1 MAQHVA
7 SHAVTSVGFIGSGR
21 LAERIARDLVKKITP
36 RKKFCYRKQRLVATL
51 LASDPSSERR
61 QVFDTLGF
69 TTTEMNQRILSDCDV
84 VFLGTSSPDALRVSA
99 GEDTDHLMGDHAQ
112 LQQTLFVSLMGD
124 LPADQIERLLCPGA
138 RVIRMMPHNYLEQ
151 LGLPEGILPPLSWAT
166 VRGTHASPEDVEQ
179 LMALTGISTHVE
191 VHESAQDRPEPP
203 LNSQEGVIQRIVRT
217 INSQRSMATVAAAT
231 VPSDDTEAARDGEQG
246 DDLPSD
252 DDSNSVT
259 DEFKD
264 MYEMGEFLGR
274 GHFSQ
279 VFKATHK
286 RTGQVFAVKC
296 LKNDD
301 LTKEGREM
309 LVAEVGALNRLKHQN
324 VISHHGFYS
333 EGDSYYLVLDYC
345 DGGGLE
351 RVLKDGKSLPDA
363 QAKRVIRQVL
373 SALEYCHS
381 MGQIHRDVKAEN
393 ILLSHELDTVNGAN
407 TDSLHVKL
415 ADFGL
420 SEELELGSGRLQQIC
435 GTPQYLSPEIV
446 SGRVYGK
453 PADIWAAGILSY
465 MLLSGKIPFI
475 EARSQQ
481 DLYKL
486 ISLGAIW
493 FGPRDWGHV
502 SHAGKDFVQRML
514 ELSPDARATATELL
528 AHEWLR
534 EDEKSSS

>member
-1 MAQHVA
+1 MAHV

-21 LAERIARDLVKKITP
+21 LSERIARDLVKKIAP

-69 TTTEMNQRILSDCDV
+69 TTTETNQRILSDCDV

-99 GEDTDHLMGDHAQ
+99 GAIERLGAHTQ

-151 LGLPEGILPPLSWAT
+151 LGLPKGILPPLSWAT
-166 VRGTHASPEDVEQ
+166 VRGTHASPEDVEK

-203 LNSQEGVIQRIVRT
+203 VNSQEGVIQRIVKS
-217 INSQRSMATVAAAT
+217 INSQRSMATVAAAAT
-231 VPSDDTEAARDGEQG
+231 ASSDSHTLDGEQG
-246 DDLPSD
+246 GAVSSD
-252 DDSNSVT
+252 DDSRSVT

-264 MYEMGEFLGR
+264 IYEMGEFLGR

-286 RTGQVFAVKC
+286 QTGQVFAVKC
-296 LKNDD
+296 LKDDD

-309 LVAEVGALNRLKHQN
+309 LIAEVGALNRLKHPH
-324 VISHHGFYS
+324 VISHHGFFS

-345 DGGGLE
+345 EGGGLE
-351 RVLKDGKSLPDA
+351 RVLKDGKSLPEA

-393 ILLSHELDTVNGAN
+393 ILLSRELEAGGNEEAIN
-407 TDSLHVKL
+407 VKL

-453 PADIWAAGILSY
+453 PADIWAAGILGY
-465 MLLSGKIPFI
+465 MLLSGKIPFND
-475 EARSQQ
+475 ARSQK

-486 ISLGAIW
+486 IRLGAIW

-502 SHAGKDFVQRML
+502 SRTGKDFVQRML
-514 ELSPDARATATELL
+514 EISPDARATATELL

-534 EDEKSSS
+534 DEDEISSSSS